1 MNIVDLTSLKIHKLT
16 KAQYEREKSAG
27 NLDETALYLTP
38 DTGDGIPTKV
48 SDLENDSGFITSAA
62 LPTKVSQLENDS
74 SFATTGALS
83 GHTGN
88 TDIHVTAAQKT
99 AWNKVS
105 EKANNSD
112 LTDHTGN
119 TTVHITATER
129 NAWNGKANASDI
141 PTKVGQLTNDSGYI
155 TGVNVVESND
165 GNGNITITIGG

>member
-38 DTGDGIPTKV
+38 DTGEGIPTKV
-48 SDLENDSGFITSAA
+48 SDLENDSGFITSAD

-88 TDIHVTAAQKT
+88 T
-99 AWNKVS
+99 
-105 EKANNSD
+105 
-112 LTDHTGN
+112 
-119 TTVHITATER
+119 TVHITATER
-129 NAWNGKANASDI
+129 NTWNGKANASDI
-141 PTKVGQLTNDSGYI
+141 PTKVSGLENDSGYI

>member
-38 DTGDGIPTKV
+38 DTGEGIPTKV
-48 SDLENDSGFITSAA
+48 SDLENDSGFITSSD
-62 LPTKVSQLENDS
+62 LPTKVSELENDS
-74 SFATTGALS
+74 SFATTGQLS

-88 TDIHVTAAQKT
+88 TDI
-99 AWNKVS
+99 
-105 EKANNSD
+105 
-112 LTDHTGN
+112 
-119 TTVHITATER
+119 HITATER

-141 PTKVGQLTNDSGYI
+141 PTKVSGLENDSGYI